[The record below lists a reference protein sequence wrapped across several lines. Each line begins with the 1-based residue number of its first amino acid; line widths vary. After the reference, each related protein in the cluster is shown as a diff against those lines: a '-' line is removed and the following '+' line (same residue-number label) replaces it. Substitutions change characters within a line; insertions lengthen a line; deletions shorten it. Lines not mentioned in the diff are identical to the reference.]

1 MSIKNTS
8 AETPACSPI
17 KKTSNLHRS
26 EQAAELELGR
36 GAVLPERAAMPADY
50 KWRLEDIYPSQER
63 WEEAFAELRARL
75 PEIASYKGT
84 LAESPVRMAKF
95 FALRDELSIILGKLF
110 VYANMKSHED
120 TADSKYQGPANRVSA
135 LSVEFSACASYVTPE
150 ILDMPQERLEEFAK
164 SPELAD
170 YAFSLRELLRQRA
183 HVLSEAEELII
194 ARAGDMAGV
203 ADNAFSM
210 LTNADMEFPPIRDE
224 KGEKVEMS
232 EERAVSYLRSPKRS
246 VRKAAFESLYT
257 PYAAMKNTLG
267 ATFDGMLKTSK
278 FYAECRRYE
287 SPLAEALD
295 ANNIPISVY
304 DSLVDTLEGSL
315 APMYRYM
322 ELRKRILK
330 VKELHMYD
338 LYVPLVTD
346 PFKEITW
353 SEAKEMMFRYLVP
366 LGEEYLA
373 QVRAGLGEGW
383 ADVFPNRGKR
393 SGAYSWG
400 TYGTHPYIFM
410 NYTNNLNDVMTLVH
424 EMGHSMHSFY
434 SRRSQPYST
443 ADYCIFTAEVA
454 STTNEVLFLSGL
466 LSETE
471 KKKRRLYLLNR
482 RLENIR
488 TTVYRQTMF
497 ASFEREAHLRAA
509 NGGDTTPEGL
519 KQLWYEL
526 NRKYYGEM
534 IVIDEPLK
542 MEWARIPHFYSPF
555 YIYQYATGFSAA
567 TALAQAILEEG
578 APATERYLNF
588 LTKGGSDYPIE
599 LLKGAGVDMST
610 PEPVK
615 AVVKQFEETL
625 DEMEALL

>member
-8 AETPACSPI
+8 AETPACSPT
-17 KKTSNLHRS
+17 KKTSNLRRS

-63 WEEAFAELRARL
+63 WEEAFAALRARL

-84 LAESPVRMAKF
+84 LAESPAQMAKF
-95 FALRDELSIILGKLF
+95 FALRDELSITLGKLF

-224 KGEKVEMS
+224 KGENVEMS

-246 VRKAAFESLYT
+246 VRRAAFESLYT

-338 LYVPLVTD
+338 LYVPLV
-346 PFKEITW
+346 
-353 SEAKEMMFRYLVP
+353 
-366 LGEEYLA
+366 
-373 QVRAGLGEGW
+373 
-383 ADVFPNRGKR
+383 
-393 SGAYSWG
+393 
-400 TYGTHPYIFM
+400 
-410 NYTNNLNDVMTLVH
+410 
-424 EMGHSMHSFY
+424 
-434 SRRSQPYST
+434 
-443 ADYCIFTAEVA
+443 AE
-454 STTNEVLFLSGL
+454 L
-466 LSETE
+466 
-471 KKKRRLYLLNR
+471 
-482 RLENIR
+482 
-488 TTVYRQTMF
+488 
-497 ASFEREAHLRAA
+497 
-509 NGGDTTPEGL
+509 
-519 KQLWYEL
+519 
-526 NRKYYGEM
+526 
-534 IVIDEPLK
+534 
-542 MEWARIPHFYSPF
+542 
-555 YIYQYATGFSAA
+555 
-567 TALAQAILEEG
+567 
-578 APATERYLNF
+578 
-588 LTKGGSDYPIE
+588 
-599 LLKGAGVDMST
+599 
-610 PEPVK
+610 
-615 AVVKQFEETL
+615 
-625 DEMEALL
+625 